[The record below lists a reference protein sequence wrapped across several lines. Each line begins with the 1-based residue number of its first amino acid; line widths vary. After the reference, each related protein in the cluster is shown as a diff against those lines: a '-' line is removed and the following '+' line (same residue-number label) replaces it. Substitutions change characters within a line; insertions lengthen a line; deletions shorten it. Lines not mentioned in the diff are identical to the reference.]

1 MILVKYCVLL
11 CVASLVTAQRT
22 PPPRM
27 DPPTLE
33 LVDSRP
39 GFSPLY
45 QGSDPSLRRNGRHI
59 IKLKETTRFDD
70 MGRLVGKLS
79 DQNKNAPAGSVP
91 VRGMSGYSTV
101 GLGVMA
107 ELNKDVL
114 DVVRQDQAVKYV
126 EEDQVVHNAS
136 EYWHRDRV
144 DQMTLPLNMKY
155 CPPND
160 GENVDIYVLDTGIDY
175 CHKDFCDNRAQ
186 YAGYSPVVS
195 ASNPNSRGCDCNG
208 HGTHAA
214 ALAAG
219 GIHCIAKKAKVYSL
233 PVLGC
238 DGRGS
243 FTNIILALNHV
254 VMRANSEPERRVIVS
269 MSLIGPVSLAVNEAV
284 KRVTKEGIVV
294 ITAAGNFLTDACK
307 YTPSSSP
314 HAITVGGTA
323 RNDLLYATTFSG
335 TNWGRCVDIFAPGQD
350 IESAG
355 RCGCNVQA
363 IAKCNQM
370 CDRESTMSGTSMAT
384 PIVAGAAAILLSA
397 DMSLTPAQVKQ
408 KLISDSAKNRIDM
421 RDIRPTSRTVTPNRL
436 LYVGKKRCP
445 RKSRD
450 PCESSEP
457 ELCGRPWEYQ
467 ATEFLP
473 SVEHNKLTRVINK
486 QRNKKNRVPSFIAP
500 YNKGSD
506 VYFAVIFKRV
516 SNVSN
521 YQVVFDIDG
530 NRNANSL
537 VKSMADENYRV
548 VLATSYYVDNTLY
561 HMIVFLRSSSD
572 LEIRVRFDQPSSTYA
587 KYSKSAIKDGL
598 SLVSRRVTVNSRGR
612 NRYTT
617 IYRLNS
623 GRKTVEQD
631 ELTFD
636 VLEKKINRQRRNKR
650 YLVHIDTYVVKGETR
665 YSVIFTNEKIGEC
678 KQEVISGRNQT
689 EIDNIAENHRKDGF
703 LMTAVAIQ
711 SQTSFPLFMGVFRK

>member
-1 MILVKYCVLL
+1 M
-11 CVASLVTAQRT
+11 
-22 PPPRM
+22 
-27 DPPTLE
+27 
-33 LVDSRP
+33 
-39 GFSPLY
+39 
-45 QGSDPSLRRNGRHI
+45 
-59 IKLKETTRFDD
+59 
-70 MGRLVGKLS
+70 
-79 DQNKNAPAGSVP
+79 
-91 VRGMSGYSTV
+91 
-101 GLGVMA
+101 
-107 ELNKDVL
+107 
-114 DVVRQDQAVKYV
+114 

-144 DQMTLPLNMKY
+144 DQIKLPLNMTY

-160 GENVDIYVLDTGIDY
+160 GENVDIYILDTGIDY

-219 GIHCIAKKAKVYSL
+219 GIHGIAKKAKVYSL

-254 VMRANSEPERRVIVS
+254 VMRANSEPDRRVIVS

-323 RNDLLYATTFSG
+323 RNDLLYVTTFSG

-370 CDRESTMSGTSMAT
+370 CDRESVMSGTSMAT

-397 DMSLTPAQVKQ
+397 DMSLTPVQVKQ
-408 KLISDSAKNRIDM
+408 KLINDSTKNRIDM

-436 LYVGKKRCP
+436 LYVGKSKLHG
-445 RKSRD
+445 
-450 PCESSEP
+450 
-457 ELCGRPWEYQ
+457 ELHIC
-467 ATEFLP
+467 
-473 SVEHNKLTRVINK
+473 
-486 QRNKKNRVPSFIAP
+486 
-500 YNKGSD
+500 
-506 VYFAVIFKRV
+506 
-516 SNVSN
+516 
-521 YQVVFDIDG
+521 
-530 NRNANSL
+530 SL
-537 VKSMADENYRV
+537 
-548 VLATSYYVDNTLY
+548 
-561 HMIVFLRSSSD
+561 
-572 LEIRVRFDQPSSTYA
+572 
-587 KYSKSAIKDGL
+587 
-598 SLVSRRVTVNSRGR
+598 
-612 NRYTT
+612 
-617 IYRLNS
+617 
-623 GRKTVEQD
+623 
-631 ELTFD
+631 
-636 VLEKKINRQRRNKR
+636 
-650 YLVHIDTYVVKGETR
+650 
-665 YSVIFTNEKIGEC
+665 
-678 KQEVISGRNQT
+678 
-689 EIDNIAENHRKDGF
+689 
-703 LMTAVAIQ
+703 
-711 SQTSFPLFMGVFRK
+711 